1 MPPRDTVLRQIEGAS
16 RGFEALLDNDLVQ
29 AKQILSSDPDSAFHL
44 VGLGLS
50 AFLAAILSRE
60 DDELRNAQ
68 ETLIRAE
75 TMANDEAN
83 AKRAKGETAGI
94 FPGGTEY
101 KLLTG
106 DATIGQALIAIMSE
120 SYVEFVKAIWK
131 MNKSYKIFMGIFKTV
146 FPEDVSENDSLH
158 DIFTR
163 LNDRYLEQRTK
174 PQPAVESSGGFF
186 SSWGRKK
193 PSAVAAPHLRH
204 FSSSSAIPTVS
215 SSSSNGEAAIPASA
229 PVSEL
234 PSRSASSTDLST
246 YFTNKVTLADSA
258 GDAEVDSYPTPLWA
272 DDPLTKLV
280 ISGAALGSGM
290 FGLIFSML
298 PPKMRKMISWFGFSN
313 SNRPVA
319 LKLLTIAASTG
330 DDVHGYFASLT
341 LVTFYGFILLMSGW
355 QASESTYLRSL
366 SSILGRVHD
375 RFPNGTLWV
384 LNRAKLARY
393 ERRSEDA
400 VGIIVEALGR
410 EAQEGNSFR
419 EADSLLVFELSWLY
433 LSQARFI
440 ETADAME
447 RMCTLN
453 SWSHATYIAIAAGA
467 LVDEINDQ
475 RRRGET
481 PSLEVVDRAEK
492 LLAKLPG
499 LCGLKRV
506 FGEKPVT
513 EVFILRRLEA
523 QKAKV
528 ERWIR
533 AGRLKEGAKLW
544 EVVRISNASELGLFW
559 ATIGGR
565 SPACGI
571 QKQIDLLSSFS
582 PPPRFGPASSAPPV
596 TPSSTISDPLGRTET
611 RSSTLSS
618 SHSRRR
624 VPLASTSSSAPIPTP
639 SSAIDDLDTTAE
651 VLQRDLLLGVL
662 YTALGHY
669 DSSHYASAIGYLDAV
684 LNASPAEVGDEKWV
698 VPFAGWHR
706 AVVELK
712 TGDAETQGM
721 EDAKAKEVW
730 RRKMDKAQA
739 WLDQVLAVGEYD
751 MKTRL
756 ESRVLMLRDEIRMKK
771 VKVGLA

>member
-1 MPPRDTVLRQIEGAS
+1 MPPRETVLNQIEGAS

-75 TMANDEAN
+75 TMANNEAN

-163 LNDRYLEQRTK
+163 LNDRYLEQTTK

-204 FSSSSAIPTVS
+204 VNSSSAIPS
-215 SSSSNGEAAIPASA
+215 LRSASASNGEPAIAASA

-234 PSRSASSTDLST
+234 PSRSGSSTDLST
-246 YFTNKVTLADSA
+246 SFANKVTLADGA
-258 GDAEVDSYPTPLWA
+258 GDAEVDSYPSPLWA
-272 DDPLTKLV
+272 NDPLTKLV

-341 LVTFYGFILLMSGW
+341 LVTFYGFLLLMSGW
-355 QASESTYLRSL
+355 QASEPAYLRSL
-366 SSILGRVHD
+366 SSILGRVHN

-410 EAQEGNSFR
+410 EAKEGNSFR

-433 LSQARFI
+433 LSQARFV

-481 PSLEVVDRAEK
+481 PSPAVVERADK

-523 QKAKV
+523 QKAKL

-565 SPACGI
+565 SPASGV

-582 PPPRFGPASSAPPV
+582 PPPRFGPASSSAAPAP
-596 TPSSTISDPLGRTET
+596 PSSTLGRTET
-611 RSSTLSS
+611 RSSTLSGNTY
-618 SHSRRR
+618 RRR
-624 VPLASTSSSAPIPTP
+624 TSVASTTPSATIPPP
-639 SSAIDDLDTTAE
+639 SSATDDLDTTAE
-651 VLQRDLLLGVL
+651 ILQRDLLLGIL

-669 DSSHYASAIGYLDAV
+669 DSSHYALAVQFLDAV
-684 LNASPAEVGDEKWV
+684 LSASPVEVGDEKWV

-712 TGDAETQGM
+712 VGDAETKEMDG
-721 EDAKAKEVW
+721 AKAREVW
-730 RRKMDKAQA
+730 RGKMEKANG
-739 WLDQVLAVGEYD
+739 WLDAVLATGEYD

-756 ESRVLMLRDEIRMKK
+756 ESRVLMLRDEIQMKK